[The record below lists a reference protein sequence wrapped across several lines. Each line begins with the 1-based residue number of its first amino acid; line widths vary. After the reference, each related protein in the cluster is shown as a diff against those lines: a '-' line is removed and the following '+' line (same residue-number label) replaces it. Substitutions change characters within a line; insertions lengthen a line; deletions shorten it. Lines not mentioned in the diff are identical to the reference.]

1 MYSIPF
7 HIKLKK
13 QRAKSGLTQQQ
24 AADICRM
31 PRHRW
36 SDLELGRRRPN
47 DSELQ
52 TVCRIF
58 HIGKSFVV
66 PGGVTRQLLDEGA
79 LLTPNRPPFFSHQDR
94 ATHIRFGS
102 LRKRHPYLTQK
113 LLGLVQSRIDFQ
125 TCEHL
130 CHVLS
135 CDSHLE
141 ALFLLHLQ
149 AVGARPALVAPL
161 LLEPLPHPVVSCS
174 GEELVGL
181 RPRPCFFHCGTYY
194 FFQVSFRLS
203 RIVRVDVLEWY
214 NGWKVLEFDGQGH
227 RNTFDNHR
235 DLELQLPVKRVSE
248 PELAALIQT
257 QLANVEAA

>member
-13 QRAKSGLTQQQ
+13 QRAKSGLTQQK
-24 AADICRM
+24 AADICKM

-36 SDLELGRRRPN
+36 SDLELGRRRPS

-52 TVCRIF
+52 TLCRIF
-58 HIGKSFVV
+58 DIGRSFVACA
-66 PGGVTRQLLDEGA
+66 GVTRQLLDEGA
-79 LLTPNRPPFFSHQDR
+79 VLTPKRPPYFSHQDR
-94 ATHIRFGS
+94 ATHIRFGT
-102 LRKRHPYLTQK
+102 LRKRHPYLTRQ
-113 LLGLVQSRIDFQ
+113 LLGRVQSRIDYSI
-125 TCEHL
+125 CEHL
-130 CHVLS
+130 CHTMS

-174 GEELVGL
+174 GEALVGL
-181 RPRPCFFHCGTYY
+181 RPRPCFFYHHTYY

-203 RIVRVDVLEWY
+203 RIVRVDVLKWN
-214 NGWKVLEFDGQGH
+214 NGWQVVEFDGQGH
-227 RNTFDNHR
+227 GATLDSHR

-248 PELAALIQT
+248 TELVELIQR
-257 QLANVEAA
+257 QHGISEAA